1 MNKQITFFKR
11 EKKLTG
17 LLGSLV
23 QLLTQK
29 KWKGGRLEKR
39 LYAHASRKGQLAIST
54 KHVFNYLMA
63 CWLSPEIMQRRFP
76 RGEENK
82 LICLELLIDKRSN

>member
-1 MNKQITFFKR
+1 MNKQTVQIIR
-11 EKKLTG
+11 EKKTTG
-17 LLGSLV
+17 LLGGLV

-54 KHVFNYLMA
+54 KHVIECLKA
-63 CWLSPEIMQRRFP
+63 CWLSPEILQQRFP
-76 RGEENK
+76 RGKENK
-82 LICLELLIDKRSN
+82 LICLSLLIDKRSN